1 MSQELPATL
10 STVRTEFA
18 TFFERVKVL
27 YNHKFVKNETDYKVK
42 NIRKYADLLWEAGHI
57 GEFTKTEIDDAINH
71 FSCLLP
77 GKMKRD
83 DPYLEYLDAWISLA
97 ISDLNQEIG
106 DCIR

>member
-18 TFFERVKVL
+18 TFFERVMVL
-27 YNHKFVKNETDYKVK
+27 YNLKFARQETDHTVKNV
-42 NIRKYADLLWEAGHI
+42 RKYADLLWEAGHI
-57 GEFTKTEIDDAINH
+57 SEYTKTEIDDSINY

-97 ISDLNQEIG
+97 ISDINAEIG
-106 DCIR
+106 EMIH